1 MSKSKHP
8 SQPFILEG
16 QFVGFLIKDGYKIKG
31 LRLLTKTGEQS
42 IKLSKIARASCPTR
56 LTYGLWLQ
64 IWGVQKGDDADQ
76 CYKAER
82 ILVMPT
88 PPQAPWSEEQDCPAV
103 AAASKSANSQKTRI
117 LVCKKSDCCK
127 RGGTAVTE
135 ALEQALRDRQL
146 TDQVSI
152 QFTGCMKRCKAGPNI
167 VMPDK
172 TRYSR
177 ISAHEVPEII
187 DRHFQ
192 SQPSKHQPSTE
203 DVTPKQVC
211 VVS

>member
-1 MSKSKHP
+1 M
-8 SQPFILEG
+8 
-16 QFVGFLIKDGYKIKG
+16 
-31 LRLLTKTGEQS
+31 
-42 IKLSKIARASCPTR
+42 
-56 LTYGLWLQ
+56 
-64 IWGVQKGDDADQ
+64 
-76 CYKAER
+76 
-82 ILVMPT
+82 
-88 PPQAPWSEEQDCPAV
+88 
-103 AAASKSANSQKTRI
+103 
-117 LVCKKSDCCK
+117 
-127 RGGTAVTE
+127 TE

>member
-8 SQPFILEG
+8 SQPFILKG
-16 QFVGFLIKDGYKIKG
+16 QFVEFIIKDGYKIKG
-31 LRLLTKTGEQS
+31 LRLLTQTGEQS

-64 IWGVQKGDDADQ
+64 IWGVQKGDEADR

-82 ILVMPT
+82 ILVMPA
-88 PPQAPWSEEQDCPAV
+88 PPQSPSSEELRRPMLEAG
-103 AAASKSANSQKTRI
+103 KSANFQKARI

-146 TDQVSI
+146 TDKVSI
-152 QFTGCMKRCKAGPNI
+152 QFTGCMKQCKAGPNI

-172 TRYSR
+172 TRYCR
-177 ISAHEVPEII
+177 ISAHEVPQII

-192 SQPSKHQPSTE
+192 SQPSNPQP
-203 DVTPKQVC
+203 DVDAVPPRQVC
-211 VVS
+211 VIS